1 MPKPPQPV
9 TPPTFGRF
17 EEIADDTWRV
27 VKRATKR
34 VAPLFAL
41 TLSVHGVMPT
51 EVLAQRV
58 PPPTHR
64 GTGGAS
70 DLSAQNGSTRPAGRR
85 LARSSAFGALS
96 GAILGTGFYFMSDR
110 GARSNGCQPLD
121 CAIPFLTLS
130 GAIAGLFIGREREA
144 QQRAL
149 APRAGESISFSL
161 AEARVLA
168 APSYIDVRDS
178 LLAVVS
184 DSGAQLF
191 SAAASPKALRRR
203 AGGLSAMRQV
213 AIAPD
218 RGTILL
224 GTGSALWEANLLSGP
239 ATRLAD
245 GAVDALATSRDAVL
259 SASGKRLRFTSG
271 VGAASRSDSLELS
284 QAITAI
290 AHDET
295 ASAWWVAT
303 DSQIVQ
309 VSSTE
314 GRLTLTSKVLSLP
327 AGARAIA
334 TNGEWIA
341 AALGDAG
348 VIAWRR
354 DGAAADTQNAV
365 RVENEPRFAYD
376 LAFLDGVLYV
386 AGGVDGVFQ
395 LSLTPTPR
403 VVGSSRQVR
412 FATTVRAGNG
422 VLWVGDRNR
431 ISVVRVTP

>member
-1 MPKPPQPV
+1 MPKPPQSV
-9 TPPTFGRF
+9 MPPTVPRF
-17 EEIADDTWRV
+17 DSKAGDAWRV
-27 VKRATKR
+27 VKRVTKR

-70 DLSAQNGSTRPAGRR
+70 DLSAQNGSARPAGRR

-110 GARSNGCQPLD
+110 GVRSSGCQPLD
-121 CAIPFLTLS
+121 CAIPFLTRS

-191 SAAASPKALRRR
+191 SAGASPKALRRR

-245 GAVDALATSRDAVL
+245 GAVDALATSRRPVLYAGGGVL
-259 SASGKRLRFTSG
+259 SAGATRHLREL
-271 VGAASRSDSLELS
+271 AEALEVML
-284 QAITAI
+284 AVLVVP
-290 AHDET
+290 DGRP
-295 ASAWWVAT
+295 VA
-303 DSQIVQ
+303 DPLA
-309 VSSTE
+309 
-314 GRLTLTSKVLSLP
+314 GR
-327 AGARAIA
+327 
-334 TNGEWIA
+334 
-341 AALGDAG
+341 
-348 VIAWRR
+348 
-354 DGAAADTQNAV
+354 
-365 RVENEPRFAYD
+365 
-376 LAFLDGVLYV
+376 
-386 AGGVDGVFQ
+386 
-395 LSLTPTPR
+395 
-403 VVGSSRQVR
+403 
-412 FATTVRAGNG
+412 
-422 VLWVGDRNR
+422 
-431 ISVVRVTP
+431 